1 MNTNKKI
8 LLIVATMLIALMTAT
23 IINVAINFRDFSY
36 KSAID
41 KSKITAEI
49 VRDGLTTHMLND
61 IMPNRNLFLKNIS
74 SYDNVKSLWIVRSPK
89 VDSQYGPGL
98 PKEEPKDAMDKEV
111 LQTGKMLHK
120 ITETSDKAQLRVSI
134 PYIASAMDTPNCMK
148 CHHVNE
154 GDVLGVVSM
163 EFDISDTRF
172 SGMLTIV
179 KIFALNV
186 IFIIIALFLTNHY
199 FKPYMRIFSDLT
211 DMITH
216 ANNGD
221 FSYRITRKISGDG
234 AEVVSQINKLFANMQ
249 ETFSELKSNLT
260 TFVSRSNFSCAD
272 PLEESKTI
280 IHELADVY
288 KFKKTI
294 ELDPNKDAIYERV
307 YYILKEKFNIH
318 HFSFFEV
325 NKSNKERTLL
335 YSTEEEEQ
343 FCNHNT
349 MINALECRAVRTD
362 ADVISTDFSGLCQ
375 NCKSSQSEYTCIPFN
390 INEDVSLV
398 INILSDDKEKLDL
411 INQDISMIK
420 SYLDAMKP
428 VVESRIL
435 MEKLRDSSLRDGLT
449 GLYNRRFL
457 EEYIDQ
463 EQAHI
468 LREKINYDIMM
479 IDIDFFKLVN
489 DNYGHDVG
497 DTVIKALSDI
507 LQGSIRDSDMAIRY
521 GGEEFLILLRHTTP
535 EATMK
540 IASNIHTTFRQ
551 RKFTAGNETIEK
563 TLSIGIAK
571 LPEDGDSIWKV
582 IKYADTAL
590 YSAKNTGRD
599 KIVEFTS
606 DMFEEY

>member
-8 LLIVATMLIALMTAT
+8 LLIVAFMLIALAAAT
-23 IINVAINFRDFSY
+23 IINIALNFRSFSY
-36 KSAID
+36 KSAIE
-41 KSKITAEI
+41 KSEITAVM
-49 VRDGLTTHMLND
+49 VRDGLTSHMVNGV
-61 IMPNRNLFLKNIS
+61 MNKRKFFLKNIS
-74 SYDNVKSLWIVRSPK
+74 NYDGVEALWIVRSPAVIK
-89 VDSQYGPGL
+89 QYGPGL
-98 PKEEPKDAMDKEV
+98 IREKPKDKIDNKV
-111 LQTGKMLHK
+111 LQTGKMEKL
-120 ITETSDKAQLRVSI
+120 ITENSDIAKLRVSI
-134 PYIASAMDTPNCMK
+134 PYTANSFDTPDCLS
-148 CHHVNE
+148 CHNVQE
-154 GDVLGVVSM
+154 GDVLGVISM
-163 EFDISDTRF
+163 EFDISHTRNH
-172 SGMLTIV
+172 GMLTIF

-186 IFIIIALFLTNHY
+186 IFIIIALFLTNHF

-216 ANNGD
+216 ANSGD
-221 FSYRITRKISGDG
+221 FSHRITRKISGDG
-234 AEVVSQINKLFANMQ
+234 AEVVSQINQLFTNMQ
-249 ETFSELKSNLT
+249 DTFGELKSNLT
-260 TFVSRSNFSCAD
+260 TFVSRSNFSCSD

-280 IHELADVY
+280 IHELSDVY

-307 YYILKEKFNIH
+307 YYILKEKFGITR
-318 HFSFFEV
+318 FSFFEV
-325 NKSNKERTLL
+325 NKSTKERTLL
-335 YSTEEEEQ
+335 YSTEDEN
-343 FCNHNT
+343 FCMHNT
-349 MINALECRAVRTD
+349 MANALECRAVRTD
-362 ADVISTDFSGLCQ
+362 VDVISTDFSDLCQ
-375 NCKSSQSEYTCIPFN
+375 NCKSKESEYTCIPFN
-390 INEDVSLV
+390 INKDVSIV
-398 INILSDDKEKLDL
+398 ISILSEDKNKLDVV
-411 INQDISMIK
+411 NKHISTIK

-428 VVESRIL
+428 VLESRIL

-489 DNYGHDVG
+489 DNYGHDIG
-497 DTVIKALSDI
+497 DSVIKALSNI
-507 LQGSIRDSDMAIRY
+507 LQASIRDSDMAIRY
-521 GGEEFLILLRHTTP
+521 GGEEFLILLRRTTS

-540 IASNIHTTFRQ
+540 IASNIHSAFKQ
-551 RKFTAGNETIEK
+551 QKFAAGNETIEK
-563 TLSIGIAK
+563 TLSIGIAR

>member
-8 LLIVATMLIALMTAT
+8 LLIVAFMLIALATAT
-23 IINVAINFRDFSY
+23 IINVALNFRSFSY
-36 KSAID
+36 KSAME
-41 KSKITAEI
+41 KSEITAVM
-49 VRDGLTTHMLND
+49 VRDGLTAHMVNGVMD
-61 IMPNRNLFLKNIS
+61 KRKFFLKNIS
-74 SYDNVKSLWIVRSPK
+74 NYDGVENLWIVRSPAVIK
-89 VDSQYGPGL
+89 EFGPGL
-98 PKEEPKDAMDKEV
+98 TREIPKDSIDEKV
-111 LQTGKMLHK
+111 LKTGKVERI
-120 ITETSDKAQLRVSI
+120 ITENSKSAKLRVSI
-134 PYIASAMDTPNCMK
+134 PYTANSFDTPDCLS

-154 GDVLGVVSM
+154 GDVLGVISM
-163 EFDISDTRF
+163 EFDISDTRND
-172 SGMLTIV
+172 GMITIF

-260 TFVSRSNFSCAD
+260 TFVSRSNFSCSD

-280 IHELADVY
+280 IHELSDVY

-294 ELDPNKDAIYERV
+294 ELDPHKNAIYERV
-307 YYILKEKFNIH
+307 YYILKEKFHIE

-325 NKSNKERTLL
+325 NKSNKERELL
-335 YSTEEEEQ
+335 YSTEEEN
-343 FCNHNT
+343 FCTHNT
-349 MINALECRAVRTD
+349 MTNALECRAVRTD
-362 ADVISTDFSGLCQ
+362 ADVISTDFANLCQ
-375 NCKSSQSEYTCIPFN
+375 NCKSNEKEYTCIPFN
-390 INEDVSLV
+390 INDDVALV
-398 INILSDDKEKLDL
+398 ISILCEEKEKLDL
-411 INQDISMIK
+411 INKHITTIK

-507 LQGSIRDSDMAIRY
+507 LQGAIRDSDMAIRY
-521 GGEEFLILLRHTTP
+521 GGEEFLILLRRTTS
-535 EATMK
+535 EATMR
-540 IASNIHTTFRQ
+540 IASNIHTTFRK